1 MFQSIVTTKMSKAQA
16 DKETERESED
26 EEDNEQGTGGAAKKD
41 RKKKKKKGKGD
52 KKADEGVPMTAAG
65 KAILERKKAQQ
76 VEEERIAALQAEEDR
91 RIREEEER
99 EEAERKTT
107 EEEKEK
113 KAAVRREKKEAE
125 KAAGTYMTKG
135 EKEKARLLA
144 EKLEAMKA
152 AGMVVGTGASGNSSG
167 SVVQASMYK
176 NNRKKNSNK
185 PEKAPTPEPEPE
197 PEPESEPVKE
207 PEPEAADDWEDA
219 ADDWEDAIDIIG
231 AAAEKLAVQA
241 AEESAAVEEEEEDML
256 AKEEREK
263 KERLLELGRL
273 REERDEEARR
283 LREQQAAEMAQLEI
297 KAREAAAKKA
307 EAHQRRTA
315 RYEAAMAARTPSN
328 LRSPISAI
336 MGHVDTGKTKLL
348 DKIRHTS
355 VQEGE
360 AGGITQQIGATAFS
374 RETLQL
380 QTQEMQKNPNTKFD
394 VKVPGLLVI
403 DTPGHEAFSNL
414 RHRGSSLCDV
424 AILVI
429 DIMHGLEPQ
438 TLESINILRSKNC
451 PFVVALNKVDRV
463 YGWKTQDQAV
473 TGRDIRPFQD
483 ALALQDE
490 SAQREFRD
498 RAQGVITN
506 LMEQGLNAA
515 LYWENDEP
523 EDTISLVP
531 TSAVCGDGIPD
542 LLRMLIVYA
551 QNYQVP
557 KLMFMPEHLQC
568 TVLEVKVLDGIG
580 HTVDVILVNGTLRVG
595 DTIVIST
602 MEGPILTTV
611 KGLLTPPMGREMR
624 IKSEHLRHDTISGA
638 IGLKIVADELHRAIA
653 GTAILVMSK
662 DDDEEDVKE
671 ELHTDISALMKSLE
685 TDARGVMVHAST
697 LGALEA
703 LLQFLHHEC
712 KPPIP
717 VGFINIGPIHRKDVM
732 KANLMNEKGLPEF
745 ATILAFDVKADAEA
759 TAFAEENN
767 VRIFHADIIY
777 HLFDKFTK
785 FMDTLRATRREEA
798 QGVAVFPA
806 ILKII
811 PQHVFNKKDPII
823 LGVEVV
829 EGVLHVGTP
838 LCVPAIGVDVGT
850 VTSIQNNHKEVK
862 TAKKGASVAI
872 KIQCKNDTMT
882 YGRQFDA
889 TYGLYSKL
897 TRASIDSLKENFK
910 E

>member
-1 MFQSIVTTKMSKAQA
+1 MSKAQA
-16 DKETERESED
+16 DKELEEKDSDDED
-26 EEDNEQGTGGAAKKD
+26 EDVGNIGGAKKD
-41 RKKKKKKGKGD
+41 RKKKKKKGKND
-52 KKADEGVPMTAAG
+52 KKADEGAPMSAMA
-65 KAILERKKAQQ
+65 KVILERKKAQQ
-76 VEEERIAALQAEEDR
+76 AEDERIALLQAEHER
-91 RIREEEER
+91 KVREEEER
-99 EEAERKTT
+99 EAAERKAL
-107 EEEKEK
+107 EEEQ
-113 KAAVRREKKEAE
+113 ARRAQARKEKKEAE

-152 AGMVVGTGASGNSSG
+152 AGMVVGTGGAG
-167 SVVQASMYK
+167 SNAGTGAGAASMYK
-176 NNRKKNSNK
+176 KKKPSNK
-185 PEKAPTPEPEPE
+185 QVEKSTTPEPVPEPEPE
-197 PEPESEPVKE
+197 PVKE
-207 PEPEAADDWEDA
+207 PASESVTAADGGDDDWEDA
-219 ADDWEDAIDIIG
+219 ADNWEDAIESLDAKVEAI
-231 AAAEKLAVQA
+231 AVQVAEKKNEK
-241 AEESAAVEEEEEDML
+241 EEEEEEEDML
-256 AKEEREK
+256 AKEQRAEK
-263 KERLLELGRL
+263 GRLLELGRL
-273 REERDEEARR
+273 REEREEEARR
-283 LREQQAAEMAQLEI
+283 VREQQAAEMAQLEQ
-297 KAREAAAKKA
+297 KEREAAAKKQ
-307 EAHQRRTA
+307 EAHKRRVQ
-315 RYEAAMAARTPSN
+315 RYEAAMAARTADN

-380 QTQEMQKNPNTKFD
+380 QTQEMQKNPLTKFSVD
-394 VKVPGLLVI
+394 VPGLLVI

-438 TLESINILRSKNC
+438 TIESINILRSKNC
-451 PFVVALNKVDRV
+451 PFVVALNKVDRC
-463 YGWKTQDQAV
+463 YGWKAQDPAV

-506 LMEQGLNAA
+506 LMEQGMNAA
-515 LYWENDEP
+515 LYWENDDPQE
-523 EDTISLVP
+523 TINLVP
-531 TSAVCGDGIPD
+531 TSALCGDGIPD

-551 QNYQVP
+551 QRYQVE
-557 KLMFMPEHLQC
+557 KLMFMPTHLQC

-580 HTVDVILVNGTLRVG
+580 HTVDVILVNGTLAVG

-602 MEGPILTTV
+602 MEGPILTQI
-611 KGLLTPPMGREMR
+611 KGLLTPPLGKEMR
-624 IKSEHLRHDTISGA
+624 IKSEYIRHDKISGA

-653 GTAILVMSK
+653 GTAILLLEK

-671 ELHTDISALMKSLE
+671 ELHTDINALMKSLE

-798 QGVAVFPA
+798 QGVAVFPS
-806 ILKII
+806 ILKIF

-823 LGVEVV
+823 LGVEVM

-838 LCVPAIGVDVGT
+838 LCVPAIGVDVGV

-862 TAKKGASVAI
+862 TAKKGANVAI
-872 KIQCKNDTMT
+872 KIQCKNDSMM

-897 TRASIDSLKENFK
+897 TRASIDSLKANFK